1 MKRIIHISVPS
12 LITILLK
19 TIGIQTPVL
28 ALGILCLWSCTTQP
42 KVDKEAVSKKPETSI
57 QIASIN
63 LANLNKRIGRND
75 IIELVKI
82 LKSEQIE
89 ILAVQGIARYPG
101 IASRVDFVNEL
112 SAKTDWRNV
121 FGEMLN
127 ISGRQTGNAIFS
139 VYPILSHQN
148 VSWDRV
154 EPTSFDAALQA
165 TVDAGARPL
174 LIVSTQL
181 PLRATVKEQEECSK
195 MIATMN
201 ADTADQVTIVAGNL
215 PTEKTIRTSYSFAE
229 VPPPESAKSTM
240 SRIWFS
246 ASSSIQLLTS
256 RTLETELGTLTIAQF
271 GLSRQQKR

>member
-1 MKRIIHISVPS
+1 MKRSMHSS
-12 LITILLK
+12 RHSFITFLLK
-19 TIGIQTPVL
+19 TIHTQTPVL
-28 ALGILCLWSCTTQP
+28 AAAILCLCSCTTQP
-42 KVDKEAVSKKPETSI
+42 KVEKEAASKKPETTL

-89 ILAVQGIARYPG
+89 ILAVQGITRYPG
-101 IASRVDFVNEL
+101 IATRVDFVNEL

-127 ISGRQTGNAIFS
+127 ISGKQTGNAIFS
-139 VYPILSHQN
+139 VYPILSHEN
-148 VSWDRV
+148 VSWDSV
-154 EPTSFDAALQA
+154 EPTSFDAALNA

-174 LIVSTQL
+174 MIVSTQL
-181 PLRATVKEQEECSK
+181 PPRATAKEQTECSK
-195 MIATMN
+195 MIAAMN
-201 ADTADQVTIVAGNL
+201 PDTADRLTIVAGNM
-215 PTEKTIRTSYSFAE
+215 PTQQIIRTASSFVE

-246 ASSSIQLLTS
+246 ATSSLQLLTS
-256 RTLETELGTLTIAQF
+256 RTMETELGTLMIAQF
-271 GLSRQQKR
+271 GLARQQKH